1 VFEVVKN
8 LLKDREGDIVKGRS
22 INLNFEKVTLEE
34 LSADYINYCQIHKP
48 KELVRAKQVVQHL
61 HSSPQF
67 ERDRLVVDITTDLV
81 NQYIAQRQGKKAA
94 DATIN
99 RELAGLKRM
108 LSLGVAN
115 VPAKVAI
122 MPKIPMLKLNNA
134 RSGYFEQDEFL
145 ALRGAL
151 PDHVKTPATL
161 GYYTGMRSGEILNLR
176 WDQVD
181 LKEGKLLLSSQQT
194 KNKRPRLFYLDMEL
208 SKWLIMAKEIRDRL
222 YPYCPWVCSRD
233 GQRLKS
239 FRRSWKTALKRIG
252 LEGMLFHDFRRTVVR
267 DMVRA
272 GVPEND
278 AMRISGHRTRSVFD
292 RYNIGNEEDLKVAA
306 MKLSVYHQSKSV
318 GIDTGICPQMR
329 SSVQESVFVSS

>member
-1 VFEVVKN
+1 MN
-8 LLKDREGDIVKGRS
+8 R
-22 INLNFEKVTLEE
+22 
-34 LSADYINYCQIHKP
+34 
-48 KELVRAKQVVQHL
+48 
-61 HSSPQF
+61 
-67 ERDRLVVDITTDLV
+67 
-81 NQYIAQRQGKKAA
+81 YIAERQAKKAE

-108 LSLGVAN
+108 LSLGVSS
-115 VPAKVAI
+115 VPPKVAI

-134 RSGYFEQDEFL
+134 RSGYFEHDEFL

-161 GYYTGMRSGEILNLR
+161 GYYTGMRAGRILNLK

-194 KNKRPRLFYLDMEL
+194 KNKRPRLLYLDTQL
-208 SKWLIMAKEIRDRL
+208 SKWLIMAKEIRDRH
-222 YPYCPWVCSRD
+222 YPHCPWVCSRN
-233 GQRLKS
+233 GGRLQS

-252 LEGMLFHDFRRTVVR
+252 LKGMLFHDFRRTAVR

-272 GVPEND
+272 GVLEND
-278 AMRISGHRTRSVFD
+278 AMRISSHRTRSVFG
-292 RYNIGNEEDLKVAA
+292 RYNIGNEEDLKIAA

-318 GIDTGICPQMR
+318 DIVTGICPEMR
-329 SSVQESVFVSS
+329 SPVQESASVSN